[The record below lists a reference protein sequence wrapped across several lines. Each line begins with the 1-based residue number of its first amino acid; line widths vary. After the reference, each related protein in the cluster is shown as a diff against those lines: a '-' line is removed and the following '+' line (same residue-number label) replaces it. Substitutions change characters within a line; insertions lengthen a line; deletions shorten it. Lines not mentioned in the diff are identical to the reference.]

1 MKLIIGLFIFICITA
16 ITVYFSVKKE
26 INNTLTII
34 FLTFA
39 IASGLAA
46 ANYDVVRHLKF
57 GLIELETETAK
68 REIGNAK
75 SSALAEI
82 EREVTSQKES
92 IRLLI
97 SNANKTSDKLEDQ
110 RETLSALIDK
120 ATALQNKIEKQKE
133 EILKLNQ
140 QSQAAKE
147 EIKKLNAAS
156 SQIALTLVKATYLTL
171 VTKSEFGSS
180 PRLQKATA
188 EIEKDIN
195 RILPMVIPDPQ
206 ERAYWIQQLQNTLP
220 ERQ

>member
-1 MKLIIGLFIFICITA
+1 MAPIIGLLIFLCITA
-16 ITVYFSVKKE
+16 ITFYFAVKKE
-26 INNTLTII
+26 IDKTLTII

-39 IASGLAA
+39 IASGLVA

-57 GLIELETETAK
+57 GLIELETAK

-82 EREVTSQKES
+82 EAEVTSQKES

-97 SNANKTSDKLEDQ
+97 SNANETSDKLEDQ
-110 RETLSALIDK
+110 RKTLSALIDK

-133 EILKLNQ
+133 EILKLSQ
-140 QSQAAKE
+140 QSQAAKQ
-147 EIKKLNAAS
+147 EIQKLNTAS
-156 SQIALTLVKATYLTL
+156 SQIALTLVRATYLTL

-180 PRLQKATA
+180 SRLQKAMA

-206 ERAYWIQQLQNTLP
+206 ERAQWIQQLQNTLP
-220 ERQ
+220 KKQ